1 MKLERERQRDRDRER
16 QRETEGER
24 QIPLSLL
31 FEQIIITTL
40 QRKEPLQTQKP
51 VALRR
56 FLGFHHQ
63 TRLNH
68 LNHD

>member
-1 MKLERERQRDRDRER
+1 MKLERERQRETERDR
-16 QRETEGER
+16 ER